1 MKYQTKMK
9 NLALSNEKSL
19 VSKLKED
26 DAKSFDT
33 LFNIYSNKLFRFAFS
48 LLKNEE
54 DAKEI
59 VQETFFRI
67 WNKRKDI
74 DSSKSFKSFLFSISY
89 NLIIDQLRFKLKDKK
104 FRDSLENY
112 FKNQINFQDNNTDYN
127 ILKKEIE
134 DVINKLPERRR
145 QIYLLSREHGLS
157 HKEIAEK
164 LNITPKTVENQIGLT
179 LKHIKSFLG
188 DEIIPV
194 LLFLS
199 LFG

>member
-1 MKYQTKMK
+1 MK

-59 VQETFFRI
+59 VQETFFKI

-134 DVINKLPERRR
+134 DIINKLPERRR

-164 LNITPKTVENQIGLT
+164 LNIKPKTVENQIGLT

-188 DEIIPV
+188 DEIIPA